1 MKRMLPTFSIVLI
14 VLLGIILM
22 FYQTEKMKQSRTLE
36 EKRQEVMDTLANN
49 LSHFNP
55 VLDAFVDT
63 NYKTTS
69 ASKISSEGIV
79 EYDRGLAKNES
90 PFGNYI
96 VIYDLNNLEVVSEEI
111 KVTNPDYSE
120 EWRDFQKENKK

>member
-1 MKRMLPTFSIVLI
+1 
-14 VLLGIILM
+14 M

>member
-1 MKRMLPTFSIVLI
+1 MLPTFSIVLI
-14 VLLGIILM
+14 VLLGIIFM
-22 FYQTEKMKQSRTLE
+22 FFQTEKMEQSRILE
-36 EKRQEVMDTLANN
+36 EKRQEVMDKLANN

-79 EYDRGLAKNES
+79 EYDRGLAKSEA
-90 PFGNYI
+90 PFGNYL
-96 VIYDLNNLEVVSEEI
+96 VKYDLNNMEVVSGEI